1 VSVRLG
7 LALKELHQAETTLA
21 QEYRTVGERHAAEH
35 DIFHAC
41 TTLANQCH
49 THAEQLRPA
58 AARYDEQLPEQDPPT
73 PGEGLLGGLRRKS
86 SELTGRQPPAGVLLL
101 HDLRRLYLLAS
112 ECEIDWEMVGQ
123 GAKAARDQKLL
134 GTVTECLEQTTVQV
148 KWLKTRIKEAS
159 PQTLTVG

>member
-1 VSVRLG
+1 MRLG
-7 LALKELHQAETTLA
+7 MALKELHEAETALA
-21 QEYRTVGERHAAEH
+21 EEYRTVGERHAAEH

-41 TTLANQCH
+41 TTLAKQCH
-49 THAEQLRPA
+49 THAEQLRAA
-58 AARYDEQLPEQDPPT
+58 AARYGEQLPEQDPPE
-73 PGEGLLGGLRRKS
+73 PGEGLLSGLRRKS
-86 SELTGRQPPAGVLLL
+86 SELTGRRPPTGVLLL
-101 HDLRRLYLLAS
+101 RDLRRLYLLAS

-123 GAKAARDQKLL
+123 GAKAARDRELL